1 MNKRIPIYLHLP
13 QQILWFDVQELAL
26 IILFYIMAITFGGLA
41 YFLII
46 IGPALT
52 IPIKRKKP
60 RGWISHQFLSFGYLQ
75 LSLYPVPTETKFQ
88 E

>member
-1 MNKRIPIYLHLP
+1 MNKRIPVYLHLP
-13 QQILWFDVQELAL
+13 QQILWFDVQEVGL
-26 IILFYIMAITFGGLA
+26 IILFYLMGVTFGGVA
-41 YFLII
+41 WFFIV

-60 RGWISHQFLSFGYLQ
+60 RGWIFHQFISFGYQQLQ
-75 LSLYPVPTETKFQ
+75 LYPKDTEKKFL